1 MTDRDKGP
9 TPTVSRVLPDGRLV
23 ELLYDPDRRAT
34 AFAVGGPDGAIAI
47 QETLDLGEG
56 ERLVPYAADN
66 NLIATGC
73 VLLPSE
79 VGTFTSQ
86 ADLIRRIQAFLH
98 RYVDLSPVF
107 EEMAAHYVLLSWV
120 YDAFSE
126 LPYLRLRGDYGTGK
140 TRALIAIGSLCYKPF
155 FASGASTVSPI
166 FHVLDA
172 FGGTLVLDEA
182 DFRFSDATA
191 PLSKILNNGN
201 VAGLPVLRTMTNR
214 HKELNP
220 RAFRVYGPKLVA
232 MRHSFAD
239 RALESRFL
247 TEETGQRPLRPDIP
261 IQLPPDLHTEARAL
275 RNSLL
280 AWRLAHR
287 ANVRTD
293 ASRQAA
299 GVEPRL
305 NQTALSLLSLMED
318 PALRGHVHDELAR
331 EQARLSEE
339 RAGSPEGRMVQVL
352 SDQFA
357 DPARGRITVSGVADA
372 FNQTSADPGRAPVS
386 PRWVGWCVR
395 ERLKL
400 TPTKSNGVFILSES
414 ERPKV
419 EALAV
424 RYGVQRAGA
433 PPATPTP
440 RGSGS
445 PSAAVSAGPGVPS
458 TDLPPSGE

>member
-1 MTDRDKGP
+1 MSDRDPAGP

-23 ELLYDPDRRAT
+23 ELLHDPDKRST
-34 AFAVGGPDGAIAI
+34 ALAVGGPDGAVSLHDA
-47 QETLDLGEG
+47 LDLADG
-56 ERLVPYAADN
+56 ERLIPYAADN

-79 VGTFTSQ
+79 VGSFTTH
-86 ADLIRRIQAFLH
+86 ADMVSRIQMFLH
-98 RYVDLSPVF
+98 RYVDLSPAF
-107 EEMAAHYVLLSWV
+107 EAIAAHYVLLSWV
-120 YDAFSE
+120 HDAFSE

-220 RAFRVYGPKLVA
+220 RAFRVFGPKLVA
-232 MRHSFAD
+232 MRHSFGD

-247 TEETGQRPLRPDIP
+247 TEETGQRPLRPEIP
-261 IQLPPDLHTEARAL
+261 IQLPPELHLEARAL

-280 AWRLAHR
+280 AWRFAR
-287 ANVRTD
+287 RSTVRSD
-293 ASRQAA
+293 PSRVAP

-318 PALRGHVHDELAR
+318 ADLRTQVHAELAR
-331 EQARLSEE
+331 EQTRLDDE
-339 RAGSPEGRMVQVL
+339 RAATPEGRVVQIL
-352 SDQFA
+352 IDLFA
-357 DPARGRITVSGVADA
+357 DAAGGRIAVSAVATA
-372 FNQTSADPGRAPVS
+372 FNRADPGRPPVS
-386 PRWVGWCVR
+386 ARWIGGLLR
-395 ERLKL
+395 DRLKL
-400 TPTKSNGVFILSES
+400 TTTKSNGVFVLPASEHD
-414 ERPKV
+414 KV
-419 EALAV
+419 EALAR
-424 RYGVQRAGA
+424 RYGVPVRRAA
-433 PPATPTP
+433 
-440 RGSGS
+440 
-445 PSAAVSAGPGVPS
+445 
-458 TDLPPSGE
+458 

>member
-23 ELLYDPDRRAT
+23 ELLYDPERRAT
-34 AFAVGGPDGAIAI
+34 ALAVGGLDGSVAI
-47 QETLDLGEG
+47 QETLDLGDG

-79 VGTFTSQ
+79 VGSFTSQ
-86 ADLIRRIQAFLH
+86 ADLIGRIQAFLH

-107 EEMAAHYVLLSWV
+107 EEIAAHYVLLSWV

-140 TRALIAIGSLCYKPF
+140 TRALLAIGSLCYKPF

-287 ANVRTD
+287 ANVHTD
-293 ASRQAA
+293 ASRQAP

-318 PALRGHVHDELAR
+318 PAVRGRVHDELTR

-339 RAGSPEGRMVQVL
+339 RAGSPEGRVVQVV
-352 SDQFA
+352 SDLFA
-357 DPARGRITVSGVADA
+357 DPARGRVTVSGVADA
-372 FNQTSADPGRAPVS
+372 FNKTSSDPGRAPVS
-386 PRWVGWCVR
+386 PRWVGWCLR

-400 TPTKSNGVFILSES
+400 TPTKSNGVFILSER

-433 PPATPTP
+433 PPATPAP
-440 RGSGS
+440 
-445 PSAAVSAGPGVPS
+445 
-458 TDLPPSGE
+458 